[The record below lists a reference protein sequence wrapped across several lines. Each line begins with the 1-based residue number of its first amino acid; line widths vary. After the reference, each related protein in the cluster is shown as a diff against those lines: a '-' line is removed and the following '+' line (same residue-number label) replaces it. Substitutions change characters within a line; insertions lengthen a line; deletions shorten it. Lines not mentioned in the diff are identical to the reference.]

1 MSDHLGS
8 TLEEGYTT
16 LKSLQER
23 VASSPLDPT
32 QRAKWVTAVAQKL
45 TARGLLLT
53 EQQYADVTS
62 ERALQV
68 GDHVHFLRNGAQG
81 FVRAVNTDGS
91 VDVFSGN
98 MRHRNIRWT
107 ALERQPQ

>member
-1 MSDHLGS
+1 M
-8 TLEEGYTT
+8 EEGYAT
-16 LKSLQER
+16 LKLLRER
-23 VASSPLDPT
+23 ADQSTLNAE
-32 QRAKWVTAVAQKL
+32 QRAKWVNAVAHKL
-45 TARGLLLT
+45 AARGLLLT

-68 GDHVHFLRNGAQG
+68 GDHVRFLRNGAQG